1 MTAAAVVDSGS
12 YDLEI
17 ETGFDYNSFTLDDPV
32 RGVLDNTEYTLGP
45 GTDWAS
51 VITGTTE
58 IRVLRGRRNVGDQF
72 VPGSLSAVLNDTAAD
87 GVFNPFDTSSP
98 YYDPATAQ
106 PGLAPMRKIRLSRI
120 TDGVPEYLFVGRI
133 ITYDYTFTL
142 GGLDQVNV
150 YATDNAYTLA
160 QTQVAEWNVSQELAS
175 TRVANLLDLP
185 EVNAFTGVGERSIE
199 TSITTLGGSASYTV
213 ADGTN
218 ALQYLSEIQTAEQGR
233 IFVSREGQF
242 VFQKRV
248 GTTLSGPVLIL
259 NDTGD
264 TPYDAVGISFE
275 SDQVVNRVSVATKDH
290 PHIVAEDLASQAKY
304 FIQSQT
310 YETILSTEAQ
320 AETLAEYLLV
330 GEPTAIFT
338 NVSVSFPRLSEAERD
353 VAAIVEIGDTIDVEK
368 QIQTTAGPISFAQE
382 LSVEGIEHSLTLF
395 GGHTV
400 TYYTTPTVVV
410 FELVLDSAE
419 YGTLDGLN
427 VLG

>member
-1 MTAAAVVDSGS
+1 MTAAAVIDSGL

-17 ETGFDYNSFTLDDPV
+17 ETGFDFNSFTLDDPV
-32 RGVLDNTEYTLGP
+32 RGVLGNTEFPLGP
-45 GTDWAS
+45 GTEWAS

-58 IRVLRGRRNVGDQF
+58 IRVLRGRRNLGDQF
-72 VPGSLSAVLNDTAAD
+72 VPGSLTAVLNDTAAD
-87 GVFNPFDTSSP
+87 GAFNPFDTSSP

-120 TDGVPEYLFVGRI
+120 TGGVKEYLFYGLIV
-133 ITYDYTFTL
+133 TYDYTFTL
-142 GGLDQVNV
+142 GGLDQVNL

-160 QTQVAEWNVSQELAS
+160 QTQVAEWNVSEELAS

-218 ALQYLSEIQTAEQGR
+218 ALQYLGEIQTAEQGR
-233 IFVSREGQF
+233 IFVSRAGQF
-242 VFQKRV
+242 VFQRRV
-248 GTTLSGPVLIL
+248 GNTLSGPVLTL
-259 NDTGD
+259 SDTGA

-275 SDQVVNRVSVATKDH
+275 ADQVVNRVSVATKDH

-310 YETILSTEAQ
+310 YETILSSEAQ
-320 AETLAEYLLV
+320 ALTLAEYLLV
-330 GEPTAIFT
+330 GEPEAIFT
-338 NVSVSFPRLSEAERD
+338 NVSVSFPRLSDAERD
-353 VAAIVEIGDTIDVEK
+353 AAALVEIGDTIDVEK
-368 QIQTTAGPISFAQE
+368 QIQTTTGPISFAQE

-395 GGHTV
+395 DGHSI

-410 FELVLDSAE
+410 YELILDSVQ

>member
-45 GTDWAS
+45 GTEWAS

-58 IRVLRGRRNVGDQF
+58 IRVLRGRRNLGDQF

-98 YYDPATAQ
+98 YYDPDTAQ

-120 TDGVPEYLFVGRI
+120 TGGVPEYLFVGRI

-160 QTQVAEWNVSQELAS
+160 QTQVAEWNVDTELAS

-242 VFQKRV
+242 VFQRRV
-248 GTTLSGPVLIL
+248 GNTLSSPVLIL
-259 NDTGD
+259 NDIGD

-275 SDQVVNRVSVATKDH
+275 ADQVVNRVSVATKDH
-290 PHIVAEDLASQAKY
+290 SHIVAEDLASQAKY

-320 AETLAEYLLV
+320 ALTLAEYLLV

-353 VAAIVEIGDTIDVEK
+353 VAAIVEIGNTIDVEK

>member
-1 MTAAAVVDSGS
+1 MTAAAVIDSGL

-17 ETGFDYNSFTLDDPV
+17 ETGFDFNSFTLDDPV
-32 RGVLDNTEYTLGP
+32 RGVLDNTEFTLGP

-58 IRVLRGRRNVGDQF
+58 IRVLRGRRNLGDQF

-87 GVFNPFDTSSP
+87 GAFNPLDISSP

-120 TDGVPEYLFVGRI
+120 TGGVKEYLFYGLIV
-133 ITYDYTFTL
+133 TYDYTFTL

-160 QTQVAEWNVSQELAS
+160 QTQVAEWNVSHELAS

-199 TSITTLGGSASYTV
+199 TSVTTLGGSAFFTV

-218 ALQYLSEIQTAEQGR
+218 ALQYLGEIQTAEQGR

-248 GTTLSGPVLIL
+248 GTTLSGPVLTL
-259 NDTGD
+259 SDTGA

-275 SDQVVNRVSVATKDH
+275 ADQVVNRVSVATKDH
-290 PHIVAEDLASQAKY
+290 PHMVAEDLVSQAKY

-310 YETILSTEAQ
+310 YETILSSDAQ
-320 AETLAEYLLV
+320 ALTLAEYLLV

-338 NVSVSFPRLSEAERD
+338 NVSVSFPRLSDAERD
-353 VAAIVEIGDTIDVEK
+353 AAALVEIGDTIDVEK
-368 QIQTTAGPISFAQE
+368 QIQTTTGPISFAQE

-395 GGHTV
+395 GGHTI

-410 FELVLDSAE
+410 FELVLDSVQ
-419 YGTLDGLN
+419 YGTIDELN

>member
-58 IRVLRGRRNVGDQF
+58 IRVLRGRRNLGDQF

-98 YYDPATAQ
+98 YYDPDTAQ

-120 TDGVPEYLFVGRI
+120 TGGVPEYLFVGRI

-275 SDQVVNRVSVATKDH
+275 ADQVVNRVSVATKDH

-320 AETLAEYLLV
+320 ALTLAEYLLV

-410 FELVLDSAE
+410 FELVLDSAQ

>member
-17 ETGFDYNSFTLDDPV
+17 ETGFDYGSFTLDDSV
-32 RGVLDNTEYTLGP
+32 RGVLNNTEFPLGP

-58 IRVLRGRRNVGDQF
+58 IRVLRGRRNLGDQF

-120 TDGVPEYLFVGRI
+120 TGGVPEYLFVGLI
-133 ITYDYTFTL
+133 VTYDYTFTL

-160 QTQVAEWNVSQELAS
+160 QTQVAEWNVDTELAS

-242 VFQKRV
+242 VFQRRV
-248 GTTLSGPVLIL
+248 GTTLSGPALTL
-259 NDTGD
+259 SDTGA

-338 NVSVSFPRLSEAERD
+338 NVSVSFPRLSDAERD
-353 VAAIVEIGDTIDVEK
+353 TAALVEIGDTIDVEK

-395 GGHTV
+395 GGHTI
-400 TYYTTPTVVV
+400 TYYTSPTVVV
-410 FELVLDSAE
+410 YELILDSSQ
-419 YGTLDGLN
+419 YGTIDELN

>member
-1 MTAAAVVDSGS
+1 MTAAAVIDSGL

-17 ETGFDYNSFTLDDPV
+17 ETGFDFNSFTLDDPV
-32 RGVLDNTEYTLGP
+32 RGVLDNTEFTLGP

-58 IRVLRGRRNVGDQF
+58 IRVLRGRRNLGDQF

-120 TDGVPEYLFVGRI
+120 TGGVKEYLFYGLIV
-133 ITYDYTFTL
+133 TYDYTFTL

-160 QTQVAEWNVSQELAS
+160 QTQIAEWNVDEELAS

-185 EVNAFTGVGERSIE
+185 EVNAFTGPGERSIE

-218 ALQYLSEIQTAEQGR
+218 VLQYLGEIQTAEQGR
-233 IFVSREGQF
+233 IYVSREGQF

-248 GTTLSGPVLIL
+248 GNTLSGPVLTL
-259 NDTGD
+259 SDTGA

-320 AETLAEYLLV
+320 ALTLAEYLLV
-330 GEPTAIFT
+330 GEPEAIFT
-338 NVSVSFPRLSEAERD
+338 NVSVSFPRLSTLERD
-353 VAAIVEIGDTIDVEK
+353 AAALVEIGDTIDVEK
-368 QIQTTAGPISFAQE
+368 QIQTTTGPISFAQE

-395 GGHTV
+395 GGHTI

-410 FELVLDSAE
+410 YELILDSAQ

>member
-1 MTAAAVVDSGS
+1 MTAAAVIDSGL

-17 ETGFDYNSFTLDDPV
+17 ETGFDFNSFTLDDPV
-32 RGVLDNTEYTLGP
+32 RGVLDNTEFTLGP

-58 IRVLRGRRNVGDQF
+58 IRVLRGRRNLGDQF

-87 GVFNPFDTSSP
+87 GAFNPLDISSP

-120 TDGVPEYLFVGRI
+120 TGGVKEYLFYGLIV
-133 ITYDYTFTL
+133 TYDYTFTL

-160 QTQVAEWNVSQELAS
+160 QTQVAEWNVSHELAS

-199 TSITTLGGSASYTV
+199 TSVTTLGGSAFFTV

-218 ALQYLSEIQTAEQGR
+218 ALQYLGEIQTAEQGR

-248 GTTLSGPVLIL
+248 GTTLSGPVLTL
-259 NDTGD
+259 SDTGA

-275 SDQVVNRVSVATKDH
+275 ADQVVNRVSVATKDH
-290 PHIVAEDLASQAKY
+290 PHMVAEDLVSQAKY

-310 YETILSTEAQ
+310 YETILSSDTQ
-320 AETLAEYLLV
+320 ALTLAEYLLV

-338 NVSVSFPRLSEAERD
+338 NVSVSFPRLSDAERD
-353 VAAIVEIGDTIDVEK
+353 AAALVEIGDTIDVEK
-368 QIQTTAGPISFAQE
+368 QIQTTTGPISFAQE

-395 GGHTV
+395 GGHTI

-410 FELVLDSAE
+410 FELVLDSVQ
-419 YGTLDGLN
+419 YGTIDELN

>member
-1 MTAAAVVDSGS
+1 MTAVAVVDSGS

-17 ETGFDYNSFTLDDPV
+17 ETGFDFGSFTLGDSV
-32 RGVLDNTEYTLGP
+32 RGVLNNTEFPLGP

-58 IRVLRGRRNVGDQF
+58 IRVLRGRRNLGDQF
-72 VPGSLSAVLNDTAAD
+72 VPGSLSAVLSDTAAD

-120 TDGVPEYLFVGRI
+120 TGGVPEYLFVGLI
-133 ITYDYTFTL
+133 VTYDYTFTL

-160 QTQVAEWNVSQELAS
+160 QTQIAEWNVDTELAS

-185 EVNAFTGVGERSIE
+185 EINAFTGVGERSIE

-233 IFVSREGQF
+233 IFVDREGQF
-242 VFQKRV
+242 VFQRRV
-248 GTTLSGPVLIL
+248 GTTLSGPALIL
-259 NDTGD
+259 NDTGG

-338 NVSVSFPRLSEAERD
+338 NVSVSFPRLSDAERD
-353 VAAIVEIGDTIDVEK
+353 TAALVEIGDTIDVEK
-368 QIQTTAGPISFAQE
+368 QIQTSAGPISFAQE
-382 LSVEGIEHSLTLF
+382 LSVEGIEHSLTLC
-395 GGHTV
+395 GGHTI

-410 FELVLDSAE
+410 YELVLDSIQ
-419 YGTLDGLN
+419 YGTIDELN

>member
-1 MTAAAVVDSGS
+1 MTAAAVIDSGS

-17 ETGFDYNSFTLDDPV
+17 ETGFDFNSFTLDDPV
-32 RGVLDNTEYTLGP
+32 RGVLDNTEFTLGP

-58 IRVLRGRRNVGDQF
+58 IRVLRGRRNLGDQF

-133 ITYDYTFTL
+133 VTYDYTFTL

-160 QTQVAEWNVSQELAS
+160 QTQVAEWNVDTELAS

-199 TSITTLGGSASYTV
+199 TSITTLGGSSTYTV

-218 ALQYLSEIQTAEQGR
+218 ALQYLGEIQTAEQGR

-242 VFQKRV
+242 VFQRRV
-248 GTTLSGPVLIL
+248 GTTLSGPVLTL
-259 NDTGD
+259 NDTGA

-275 SDQVVNRVSVATKDH
+275 ADQVVNRVSVATKDH
-290 PHIVAEDLASQAKY
+290 PHIVAEDLVSQAKY

-310 YETILSTEAQ
+310 FETILSSEAQ
-320 AETLAEYLLV
+320 ALTLAEYLLV

-338 NVSVSFPRLSEAERD
+338 NVSVSFPRLSGAERD
-353 VAAIVEIGDTIDVEK
+353 AAALVEIGDTIQVEK
-368 QIQTTAGPISFAQE
+368 QIQTTTGPISFAQE

-395 GGHTV
+395 GGHSV

-410 FELVLDSAE
+410 YELILDSVQ
-419 YGTLDGLN
+419 YGTINGLN

>member
-32 RGVLDNTEYTLGP
+32 RGVLDNTEYKLGP
-45 GTDWAS
+45 GTEWAS

-58 IRVLRGRRNVGDQF
+58 IRVLRGRRNLGDQF

-98 YYDPATAQ
+98 YYDPDTAQ

-120 TDGVPEYLFVGRI
+120 TGGVPEYLFVGRI
-133 ITYDYTFTL
+133 VTYDYTFTL

-160 QTQVAEWNVSQELAS
+160 QTQVAEWNVDTELAS

-185 EVNAFTGVGERSIE
+185 EVNAFTGVGERNIE

-242 VFQKRV
+242 VFQRRV
-248 GTTLSGPVLIL
+248 GNTVSSPVLIL

-275 SDQVVNRVSVATKDH
+275 ADQVVNRVSVATKDH

-320 AETLAEYLLV
+320 ALTLAEYLLV

-400 TYYTTPTVVV
+400 TYYTTPTIVV

>member
-1 MTAAAVVDSGS
+1 MTAAAVIDSGS

-17 ETGFDYNSFTLDDPV
+17 ETGFDFNSFTLDDPV
-32 RGVLDNTEYTLGP
+32 RGVLDNTEFPLGP
-45 GTDWAS
+45 GTEWAS

-58 IRVLRGRRNVGDQF
+58 IRVLRGRRNLGDQF

-87 GVFNPFDTSSP
+87 GAFNPFDTSSP

-120 TDGVPEYLFVGRI
+120 TGGVKEYLFYGLIV
-133 ITYDYTFTL
+133 TYDYTFTL

-160 QTQVAEWNVSQELAS
+160 QTQVAEWNVSEELAS

-218 ALQYLSEIQTAEQGR
+218 ALQYLGEIQTAEQGR

-242 VFQKRV
+242 VFQRRV

-259 NDTGD
+259 SDTGA

-275 SDQVVNRVSVATKDH
+275 ADQVVNRVSVATKDH
-290 PHIVAEDLASQAKY
+290 PHIVAEDLVSQAKY

-310 YETILSTEAQ
+310 FETILSSEAQ
-320 AETLAEYLLV
+320 ALTLAEYLLV

-338 NVSVSFPRLSEAERD
+338 NVSVSFPRLSDAERD
-353 VAAIVEIGDTIDVEK
+353 AAALVEIGDTIDVEK
-368 QIQTTAGPISFAQE
+368 QIQTTTGPISFAQE

-395 GGHTV
+395 GGHTI
-400 TYYTTPTVVV
+400 TYYTTPTTVVY
-410 FELVLDSAE
+410 ELILDSVQ
-419 YGTLDGLN
+419 YGTLDELN

>member
-45 GTDWAS
+45 GTEWAS

-98 YYDPATAQ
+98 YYDPDTAQ

-120 TDGVPEYLFVGRI
+120 TGGVPEYLFVGRI

-275 SDQVVNRVSVATKDH
+275 ADQVVNRVSVATKDH

-320 AETLAEYLLV
+320 ALTLAEYLLV

-410 FELVLDSAE
+410 YELVLDSAE